1 MENMTDSYNRFLA
14 GDASGLA
21 QIICTYKDGLILY
34 LTGFVRDISLAEE
47 LTEETFVKLV
57 LKRPRF
63 SGNAAF
69 KTWLYT
75 IARNVAIDHLRRK
88 KKVEISAEDC
98 KELVDEKA
106 HLERAYLQQEQKLR
120 LHAAIEQLKPEYRQV
135 LWLFYFEQFAHKE
148 IARIMGKSTHNVE
161 MLASRAR
168 QALKTILNKEGFVY
182 EEL

>member
-1 MENMTDSYNRFLA
+1 MESMTDSYNRFLQ

-21 QIICTYKDGLILY
+21 QIICAYKDGLILY
-34 LTGFVRDISLAEE
+34 LTGFVRDVSLAEE

-57 LKRPRF
+57 LKRPHF

-88 KKVEISAEDC
+88 KKGDISAEEC

-106 HLERAYLQQEQKLR
+106 YLEREYLQQEQKLQ

-135 LWLFYFEQFAHKE
+135 LWLFYFEQFSYKE
-148 IARIMGKSTHNVE
+148 IAKIMGKNTHNVE

-168 QALKTILNKEGFVY
+168 QALKIILNKEGFVY

>member
-1 MENMTDSYNRFLA
+1 MTDSYRRFLA
-14 GDASGLA
+14 GDESGLA
-21 QIICTYKDGLILY
+21 QIIRAYKDGLILY
-34 LTGFVRDISLAEE
+34 LNGYVHDISLAEE

-63 SGNAAF
+63 SGDSAF

-75 IARNVAIDHLRRK
+75 IARHVAIDYLRRK
-88 KKVEISAEDC
+88 KQNVSTEDC
-98 KELVDEKA
+98 KELVDEQA
-106 HLERAYLQQEQKLR
+106 DLERTFLQQEQKLQ
-120 LHAAIEQLKPEYRQV
+120 LYEAIEQLKPEYRQV
-135 LWLFYFEQFAHKE
+135 LWLYYFADFSHKQ
-148 IARIMGKSTHNVE
+148 IARILGKSTHNVE